1 MKRSEYMRALRRH
14 KRKRL
19 ALVGLLLAMAFL
31 VAGMTTTLVI
41 RVSQAAEAL
50 PSTSLPARPAT
61 TTRPPSTTTATA
73 VAPTALSTTSTAPST
88 STTTIYTH
96 EIPDPIRIVIPAIEV
111 DAEVISVG
119 LLENGDMDVPPFGL
133 AGWYNLGP
141 APGAKGPAVIVAHV
155 DTKKG
160 PDVFYHLKELEPDDE
175 ILVYGEDGDVATF
188 VVESKEQQLKSELP
202 TDRIWDDTWEPV
214 IRLITCGGEFDR
226 HWGHYLSNVI
236 VYGHL
241 VK

>member
-1 MKRSEYMRALRRH
+1 
-14 KRKRL
+14 
-19 ALVGLLLAMAFL
+19 
-31 VAGMTTTLVI
+31 MTSTLVI

-50 PSTSLPARPAT
+50 PPLTAQPAAIT
-61 TTRPPSTTTATA
+61 HEPSTTTTTPA
-73 VAPTALSTTSTAPST
+73 APTAISTTTTVPSAT
-88 STTTIYTH
+88 TTTIYTH
-96 EIPDPIRIVIPAIEV
+96 EIPDPVRIVIPSIEV

-133 AGWYNLGP
+133 AGWYDLGP
-141 APGAKGPAVIVAHV
+141 APGARGPAVIVAHV

-160 PDVFYHLKELEPDDE
+160 PDVFYHLRELEPDDE

-188 VVESKEQQLKSELP
+188 VVDSKEQQLKSELP
-202 TDRIWDDTWEPV
+202 TDRIWNDTWQPV

-226 HWGHYLSNVI
+226 DWGHYLSNVI
-236 VYGHL
+236 VYAHL